1 MDGTHTLVT
10 YNVCE
15 DSLLA
20 AGVIIDLIVLTELF
34 ERVSY
39 RCLSDE
45 YKKFDPVLS
54 FLGYLM
60 KAPEVVG
67 PQINSLTRQRLCI
80 ENIFKICSGLPIED
94 NLLLNFRT
102 QSPLNKEKRL

>member
-1 MDGTHTLVT
+1 MDGAHTLVT

-20 AGVIIDLIVLTELF
+20 AGVIIDLILLTELF
-34 ERVSY
+34 TRLSY
-39 RCLSDE
+39 KREGDDNFR
-45 YKKFDPVLS
+45 KFDPVLS

-80 ENIFKICSGLPIED
+80 
-94 NLLLNFRT
+94 
-102 QSPLNKEKRL
+102 

>member
-1 MDGTHTLVT
+1 MDGSHTLVT

-20 AGVIIDLIVLTELF
+20 AGVIIDLILLTELF
-34 ERVSY
+34 SRLSY
-39 RCLSDE
+39 KRNTDDG
-45 YKKFDPVLS
+45 YRRFDPVLS

-67 PQINSLTRQRLCI
+67 PQVNSLSRQRLCI
-80 ENIFKICSGLPIED
+80 ENLFRVLVGLPIED
-94 NLLLNFRT
+94 NLLLNFR
-102 QSPLNKEKRL
+102 LKAR

>member
-1 MDGTHTLVT
+1 MDGDHTLVT

-34 ERVSY
+34 ERITY
-39 RCLSDE
+39 RCSSDE
-45 YKKFDPVLS
+45 FKKFDPVLS

-60 KAPEVVG
+60 KAP
-67 PQINSLTRQRLCI
+67 
-80 ENIFKICSGLPIED
+80 
-94 NLLLNFRT
+94 
-102 QSPLNKEKRL
+102 